1 MFLTSKDI
9 GISLQGGELCGTVC
23 VTGESKN
30 IRLEDLSFSRGKA
43 LVKEPLEK
51 ALKELFASLVPKL
64 KFIAPRVIFTG
75 FLDSEGE
82 REFVKNRIIEAGARD
97 LILLERA
104 MAVCLGNEGPLAEN
118 EKRVYLL
125 WDDGVLECAALEGVQ
140 TISLVRIETE
150 RICSLNSS
158 FDFTAI
164 DESACF
170 TDNRISFLAS
180 HLESLRKYGF
190 AVENPFIWSPQ
201 ALPKSLLNQ
210 IDPLFSEL
218 RPVAS
223 DAPLKGIVTVQQELK
238 TLLKGPFKK
247 R

>member
-23 VTGESKN
+23 VTGQNKR

-43 LVKEPLEK
+43 LVKEPFEN

-64 KFIAPRVIFTG
+64 KLIAPRVIFTG
-75 FLDSEGE
+75 FMESDGE
-82 REFVKNRIIEAGARD
+82 REFVKNRIVEAGARD

-104 MAVCLGNEGPLAEN
+104 MAVCLGNEGQLAEN
-118 EKRVYLL
+118 EKRIYLL
-125 WDDGVLECAALEGVQ
+125 WDDGILECAALEGVH

-164 DESACF
+164 DESASV
-170 TDNRISFLAS
+170 TDDRISFLAT
-180 HLESLRKYGF
+180 HLESLREYGF
-190 AVENPFIWSPQ
+190 LVENPFIWSPRP
-201 ALPKSLLNQ
+201 LPHKLLNQ
-210 IDPLFSEL
+210 IDSLFTEL
-218 RPVAS
+218 RPVAA
-223 DAPLKGIVTVQQELK
+223 DAPLKGVVAVQKELK
-238 TLLKGPFKK
+238 TILKGPFKK